1 VLGLVADGKSNQE
14 IGSLLH
20 IGEGAVKV
28 HVNHILDKMGVNNRS
43 AAGVAVLERGLIRP
57 R

>member
-1 VLGLVADGKSNQE
+1 MADGKSNQE
-14 IGSLLH
+14 IGSLLR
-20 IGEGAVKV
+20 ISEGTVKAR
-28 HVNHILDKMGVNNRS
+28 VNRVLDKMGVNNRI

>member
-1 VLGLVADGKSNQE
+1 MLGLVADGKSNQE

-20 IGEGAVKV
+20 IGEGAVEV
-28 HVNHILDKMGVNNRS
+28 HVNHILDKMGVNNRT
-43 AAGVAVLERGLIRP
+43 AAGVAALERGLIRP